1 MRTPFLTTYF
11 PAEFS
16 VVKLSTGAMLF
27 PSATHYRAGILK
39 LWTSTFLMYFG
50 VLKLD
55 FGNKIWKFMCRYFG
69 KFSGNF
75 FRYFTFL
82 DSGFSIK
89 LKLDFSKKI

>member
-1 MRTPFLTTYF
+1 MCTPFLTTYF

-55 FGNKIWKFMCRYFG
+55 FGNQIWKFMCRYFG

-75 FRYFTFL
+75 SRYFTFFGL
-82 DSGFSIK
+82 WIFYRIK
-89 LKLDFSKKI
+89 IGL